1 MATLKQALKLYAKIG
16 VLGAASYYG
25 YLHQQCKKRREE
37 SMDWDLQQV
46 RKDTTRPSNVYYGI
60 NWGYR
65 ADETIQNTL
74 DTGDVLFF
82 NYDCD

>member
-37 SMDWDLQQV
+37 SMDWDL
-46 RKDTTRPSNVYYGI
+46 
-60 NWGYR
+60 
-65 ADETIQNTL
+65 
-74 DTGDVLFF
+74 
-82 NYDCD
+82 